1 MPDIA
6 SVLKSEI
13 ARLARKEARSEI
25 DGLKKVVAAHRH
37 SIAELKRRNAE
48 LERGLKLLAKQT
60 LAVTQATAS
69 RAGKALNP
77 GAASTTPEV
86 AIRFSADWLVA
97 QRNRLGLSPAECG
110 LLVGASDQSINKWE
124 KGGVVPRKM
133 FMPALAGLAKLGKR
147 AARARL
153 AELQAK

>member
-6 SVLKSEI
+6 AVLKSEI
-13 ARLARKEARSEI
+13 ARLARKEARAEI
-25 DGLKKVVAAHRH
+25 DGLKKAVATHRH

-48 LERGLKLLAKQT
+48 LERGLKQLAKQT
-60 LAVTQATAS
+60 LAVTQAAAG
-69 RAGKALNP
+69 RAGMP
-77 GAASTTPEV
+77 STPPEV
-86 AIRFSADWLVA
+86 AFRFSADWLVA
-97 QRNRLGLSPAECG
+97 QRERLGLSPAECG

-153 AELQAK
+153 AELQAE